1 MSLQDQKYEAR
12 DVRVASPF
20 SEWLDNF
27 WFHHKGK
34 VIVSLIALFMAI
46 VVIVQMVTVVP
57 KDIMVMYSGRVYLSG
72 STMDDI
78 QNIFSKVLS
87 DAVREDNKIVGLTQ
101 YHVYSKTQIES
112 LRAETD
118 ADGVSLYVDSALN
131 SKNFEN
137 YNAYIMTG
145 QCAVLLLEPWLYEE
159 LQRND
164 RLRPMKELFSS
175 LPASVD
181 EKGYGI
187 HFGETELYRYY
198 NVMREI
204 PEDTIMCMLKPYVF
218 GETSNEIAYAQMQTL
233 FCAIVNYVPSE
244 S

>member
-1 MSLQDQKYEAR
+1 
-12 DVRVASPF
+12 
-20 SEWLDNF
+20 
-27 WFHHKGK
+27 
-34 VIVSLIALFMAI
+34 
-46 VVIVQMVTVVP
+46 
-57 KDIMVMYSGRVYLSG
+57 
-72 STMDDI
+72 
-78 QNIFSKVLS
+78 
-87 DAVREDNKIVGLTQ
+87 
-101 YHVYSKTQIES
+101 
-112 LRAETD
+112 
-118 ADGVSLYVDSALN
+118 
-131 SKNFEN
+131 
-137 YNAYIMTG
+137 MTG

-164 RLRPMKELFSS
+164 RLRPMKELFSP

-187 HFGETELYRYY
+187 HFGETALYRYY

-218 GETSNEIAYAQMQTL
+218 GETSNESAYAQMQTL